1 MSRFS
6 STRRHAV
13 MALISVWTLV
23 LVGYGYG
30 TWAAIQLDRDRARE
44 AGSKDYDELRA
55 LALTRMEQIIEGILY
70 RESVRAF
77 TEYQRYYRP
86 LQAFHSERGEILDEK
101 IYLESPL
108 AGDTPSHVL
117 LHFQATET
125 DREPTW
131 DSPQVS
137 VEEQAAMP
145 VWTLHAEDR
154 VKMATP
160 ANWLA
165 TLRDRFTPSYLLNEL
180 ETAVINR
187 NSSLLLLAD
196 NVPLAHEDSPRLAPA
211 EAATP
216 AAGREL
222 SRSSKE
228 FARRGAKLLE
238 LRRQADV
245 EVCVPETVLIENLKL
260 DSRDVPHQALSPG
273 CTSLSYNLMTPL
285 WLHLADDNDTQL
297 VLMRTV
303 VVAGI
308 DHCFLQGVLLDWD
321 GLRDELR
328 DTVRDLFPDA
338 DLEAVS
344 NDEPITRGM
353 TETMLQSIPA
363 RFVPGKAATP
373 LIATM
378 SSTMKVGLIA
388 ALITTLLA
396 LLAVSY
402 GTIKY
407 VALIERRMQ
416 FVAAVTHELRTPLT
430 SFLLYTDLLAEMPDL
445 DADQRR
451 HHVTALRKESRRLSR
466 LVENVLAYARIE
478 DSRASL
484 NVRPI
489 APGLLLENVREALV
503 ESCEAGGR
511 EFIVED
517 HCGPGTHCETD
528 PEVVTQILT
537 NLVENACKYS
547 DSGEGSRVWLSAC
560 DDGDG
565 VTFAV
570 DDTGPGVSPQ
580 DRRAIFE
587 PFRRSSEV
595 TGQGGPSGLGLGLA
609 LSRYWASCLGG
620 KLSLGRSEHNG
631 THYSR
636 FTLTLPATV
645 AV

>member
-1 MSRFS
+1 MNRISA
-6 STRRHAV
+6 TRRHAV
-13 MALISVWTLV
+13 MALVSIWMLV
-23 LVGYGYG
+23 LIGYGYG

-55 LALTRMEQIIEGILY
+55 LALTRMEQIIEGVLY
-70 RESVRAF
+70 RESVRPF

-86 LQAFHSERGEILDEK
+86 LQVFHSSGGEIIDDK

-108 AGDTPSHVL
+108 AAELPSHVL

-125 DREPTW
+125 GREPTW
-131 DSPQVS
+131 ESPQIP
-137 VEEQAAMP
+137 EDEQTALP
-145 VWTLHAEDR
+145 VWTLPEEAR
-154 VKMATP
+154 TRIATP

-196 NVPLAHEDSPRLAPA
+196 AAPLIHD
-211 EAATP
+211 ATPP
-216 AAGREL
+216 AAGPERDRERFDPEL
-222 SRSSKE
+222 SRTSKE

-238 LRRQADV
+238 MRRQADV

-260 DSRDVPHQALSPG
+260 DSSEVPPEAQSPG
-273 CTSLSYNLMTPL
+273 CLLLSYNLMTPL
-285 WLHLADDNDTQL
+285 WLNLTDDEMQL

-308 DHCFLQGVLLDWD
+308 DHCLLQGVVLDWK
-321 GLRDELR
+321 GLHEELQE
-328 DTVRDLFPDA
+328 TVRDLFPDA
-338 DLEAVS
+338 AIKPVS
-344 NDEPITRGM
+344 TDEPITRGM

-363 RFVPGKAATP
+363 RFVPGEAAMPTM
-373 LIATM
+373 AAM
-378 SSTMKVGLIA
+378 SSTLKVGLIA

-407 VALIERRMQ
+407 VALMERRMQ

-430 SFLLYTDLLAEMPDL
+430 SFQLYTDLLAEMPDL

-451 HHVTALRKESRRLSR
+451 HHVTALRKESRRLTR

-484 NVRPI
+484 NVRTVE
-489 APGLLLENVREALV
+489 PGALLENVREAMADA
-503 ESCEAGGR
+503 CEAGGKELIIDNR
-511 EFIVED
+511 CKSD
-517 HCGPGTHCETD
+517 TRCETD
-528 PEVVTQILT
+528 PEVVSQILT

-547 DSGEGSRVWLSAC
+547 AGGEDSRVWLTAS
-560 DDGDG
+560 DEGG
-565 VTFAV
+565 GITFAV
-570 DDTGPGVSPQ
+570 DDTGPGIAPH
-580 DRRAIFE
+580 DRRVIFE
-587 PFRRSSEV
+587 PFRRSSSV

-631 THYSR
+631 AYYSR
-636 FTLTLPATV
+636 FALTLPADV
-645 AV
+645 AA